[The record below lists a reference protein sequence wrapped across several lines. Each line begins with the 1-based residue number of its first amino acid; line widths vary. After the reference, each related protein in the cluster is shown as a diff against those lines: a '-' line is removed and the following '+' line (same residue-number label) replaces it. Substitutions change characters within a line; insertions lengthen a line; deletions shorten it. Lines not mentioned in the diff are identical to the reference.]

1 MSRVFIINAG
11 EAFGHSFGKLNATL
25 AEFAQSELSQLGHEV
40 KLTNIADGYDIENE
54 INHFLWADVI
64 IYQQP
69 AWWMGAPWTLK
80 KYIDEVFTAGH
91 QKLYAS
97 DGRSRTNPNKNY
109 GKGGLLQGRHY
120 MISATW
126 NAPEAA
132 FDDADEFF
140 EGKGFDAVYFPFH
153 KANQF
158 IGLAPLESFSCH
170 DVIKSPSIESDLAR
184 YKTHLQTVIK

>member
-1 MSRVFIINAG
+1 MSRIFIINAG
-11 EAFGHSFGKLNATL
+11 EAFGHSDGKLNASL
-25 AEFAQSELSQLGHEV
+25 ALFAQDELVKLGHEV
-40 KLTNIADGYDIENE
+40 KLTHISQGYDIETE
-54 INHFLWADVI
+54 IENFLWANVI

-97 DGRSRTNPNKNY
+97 DGRSRTDPQKNY

-126 NAPEAA
+126 NAPVAA
-132 FDDADEFF
+132 FEDPAEFF

-170 DVIKSPSIESDLAR
+170 DVIKSPSIEADLVR
-184 YKTHLQTVIK
+184 YRDHLQKVIK